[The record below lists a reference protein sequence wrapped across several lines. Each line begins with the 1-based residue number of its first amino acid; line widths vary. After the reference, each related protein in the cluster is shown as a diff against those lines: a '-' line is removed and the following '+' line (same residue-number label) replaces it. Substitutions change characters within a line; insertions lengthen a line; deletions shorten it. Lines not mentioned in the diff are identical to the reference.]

1 MNKGPVIVQLTVR
14 ISNEQIRDLLST
26 ALEGGINYW
35 ADYEAG
41 YTPQQEAMA
50 KKLKGVWEGLPV
62 YFIEDTEYKLV
73 IKDMYESKAHELTYD
88 RLRLGLVDMADKY
101 PVHMQ
106 KLLTDEFDAET
117 GDVFI
122 QCCVFGDIIY
132 G

>member
-1 MNKGPVIVQLTVR
+1 MNKGPVTVQLTVR
-14 ISNEQIRDLLST
+14 ISNEQIRDLLSA

-41 YTPQQEAMA
+41 FTPDKEAMA
-50 KKLKGVWEGLPV
+50 NKLRGVWEGLPV
-62 YFIEDTEYKLV
+62 YFIEDPKYTLL
-73 IKDMYESKAHELTYD
+73 IKDMYESKTHELTYE
-88 RLRLGLVDMADKY
+88 RLRLGLVDMATKY
-101 PVHMQ
+101 PGHMQ